1 MDDFGREVEQSWG
14 AKLPVRRGDTGVYRE
29 DGAASTA
36 AALAGYRAAQLSARA
51 AELLALWDDR
61 VESRDAEG
69 GARRRRRLLERQA
82 CWRGPLAV
90 AEHTSGAAASV
101 GDPDGGRAVAP
112 GEAEPALVD

>member
-69 GARRRRRLLERQA
+69 VARRRRRLLERQA
-82 CWRGPLAV
+82 CWRALLLFG
-90 AEHTSGAAASV
+90 EHTWGA
-101 GDPDGGRAVAP
+101 PDTLVAP
-112 GEAEPALVD
+112 APRQPPPQRQE